1 MCPLAVAC
9 NANSR
14 VFENRLR
21 SSPCSYVNLHSTE
34 YPAGVIRGQ
43 LMWMNDMAMA
53 PAEAPMA
60 AEAQGGD
67 MAAAIEAPA
76 GAPGSSATTASFNA
90 AVMLAAA
97 VMAAL
102 ML

>member
-1 MCPLAVAC
+1 M
-9 NANSR
+9 
-14 VFENRLR
+14 
-21 SSPCSYVNLHSTE
+21 
-34 YPAGVIRGQ
+34 IRGQ

-60 AEAQGGD
+60 ADEG
-67 MAAAIEAPA
+67 MEAPA

-97 VMAAL
+97 LLATAFARGRGIAFR
-102 ML
+102 